1 MIYVIVAL
9 PLVYLGDLFLGTD
22 AIELGIT
29 CMVAAGMMLGL
40 GLFDLFAD
48 GVGEPLRCVFK
59 ATLTKLASLWARL
72 SALV

>member
-1 MIYVIVAL
+1 MIYAIIAL
-9 PLVYLGDLFLGTD
+9 PLVYLGDLFLGTE

-48 GVGEPLRCVFK
+48 GVGKPLRCVFK
-59 ATLTKLASLWARL
+59 ATLTKLVSLWA
-72 SALV
+72 